1 MSIEVLKLQSDKKI
15 KLVVFGDQHYGVSER
30 SKILNKKLIKY
41 TLENDD
47 AYCVLMGDVLDQAIV
62 GKFGVIGESFSLHDS
77 LEEFKKDFRELARLG
92 KIMGIVPGN
101 HDTRLQEKSGS
112 KFDPILSTINE
123 WNDCFKTLIK
133 YGNPALI
140 LHLSFN
146 VSNLGNVSYIGLLHH
161 GEGGGSTTGAIV
173 NKSEKNKNII
183 NNYDFSIQGHFHKF
197 THSTRCYSEYN
208 IKTMSTVTK
217 RQENFTVGSMVS
229 DARYARE
236 KRMEPTQ
243 PSGLLI
249 EFTHPEK
256 ANQSERV
263 KGISVKQIKP
273 TVIYETT
280 NMDTL

>member
-1 MSIEVLKLQSDKKI
+1 MSVEVLKLQSDKKI
-15 KLVVFGDQHYGVSER
+15 KLVVFGDQHYGVGDR

-41 TLENDD
+41 TLENND

-92 KIMGIVPGN
+92 KILGIVPGN
-101 HDTRLQEKSGS
+101 HDTRIQEKSGS
-112 KFDPILSTINE
+112 RFDPVLSIINE

-140 LHLSFN
+140 LHLSFKVN
-146 VSNLGNVSYIGLLHH
+146 NLGPISYIGLLHH

-197 THSTRCYSEYN
+197 THSTRCYAEYN

-280 NMDTL
+280 NMDII